1 MIRSPADDDRRG
13 DDQRGDRVEGGDAG
27 DLDQGEA
34 DEDAGRGQR
43 VGAQVG
49 GVALQRR
56 RVVRP
61 RLAVEDA
68 ETTRLASD
76 REPDHG
82 DADAEV
88 STSAPTTS
96 RRVAS

>member
-1 MIRSPADDDRRG
+1 MLIPAETIAAATRSA
-13 DDQRGDRVEGGDAG
+13 VIESKATIAG

-56 RVVRP
+56 RFVHP

-68 ETTRLASD
+68 GDGEVGDHGEAH
-76 REPDHG
+76 HG
-82 DADAEV
+82 DADAERFDEEPA
-88 STSAPTTS
+88 T
-96 RRVAS
+96 RRWVAS